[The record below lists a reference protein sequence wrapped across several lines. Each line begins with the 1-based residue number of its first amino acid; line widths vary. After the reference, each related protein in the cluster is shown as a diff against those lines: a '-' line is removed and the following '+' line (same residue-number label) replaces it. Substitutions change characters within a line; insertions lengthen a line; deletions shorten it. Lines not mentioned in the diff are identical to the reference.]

1 MGGITYLLA
10 RAIDIYIFILVI
22 RAIISWVSPDPYNPI
37 VQLLYKLTEPVLR
50 PIRNILFRSVGN
62 IRIDFSPL
70 IAIILLSIIRRIL
83 MGIPI
88 F

>member
-1 MGGITYLLA
+1 MGRIVYLLA
-10 RAIDIYIFILVI
+10 RAIDIYIFIIVI
-22 RAIISWVSPDPYNPI
+22 RAIISWVNPDPYNPI
-37 VQLLYKLTEPVLR
+37 VQLLYKITEPVLR
-50 PIRNILFRSVGN
+50 PIRRILFRSVGN

-83 MGIPI
+83 IGMP